1 MVLLDAAGLFHDA
14 VVGPH
19 NRLPEEP
26 LPLPVGEGVVVEG
39 LQLAAEVVHQVR
51 LLVNGQVFV
60 ALLGQQVEELLL
72 QGGFAL
78 VGVRAVFVGGVFGD
92 DSAITGGGD
101 EIVLSHK
108 CLLHLCIIYY
118 YLNLLASSHT
128 KGQDTDRAF

>member
-1 MVLLDAAGLFHDA
+1 MVLLDATGLFHDA

-39 LQLAAEVVHQVR
+39 LQLAAEVVHQVC

-78 VGVRAVFVGGVFGD
+78 VGVRTVFVGGVFGD
-92 DSAITGGGD
+92 DGGVGGGGD
-101 EIVLSHK
+101 DVYRVHVKISPHILVQFYGS
-108 CLLHLCIIYY
+108 I
-118 YLNLLASSHT
+118 
-128 KGQDTDRAF
+128 